1 MEQNDSQRIK
11 IALLG
16 NPNSGKTSL
25 FNHLTG
31 LHQKVGNFPGVTT
44 EKKTGIC
51 KLSEKRTATI
61 IDLPGTYSIYPN
73 TLDEEIVTE
82 ILLSNSKDYPDVL
95 VIVIDASNIKRNLFL
110 LSQVYDLN
118 FPILIALNMIDEANE
133 KGIFIETEKLESYL
147 QVPVICI
154 NARLGKGIE
163 EMKKK
168 LIDLPPRKE
177 QCFWDTKNV
186 LGGTLDVFKTKYPNT
201 FQSAYHVFQLIHH
214 PHILKKYNTEIQES
228 LKKIVQEYTINTEEL
243 RKKEILERY
252 ENIEKL
258 LTRVLK
264 KQEARLSSRYSKSI
278 WLDKILTHR
287 VWGYLI
293 FFVVLFFIFQSLF
306 AWSEPLMNLI
316 DSGFSYINVYLEKHL
331 PSGQITHLLTE
342 GIIPGITGIV
352 IFIPQIMFLFGFIA
366 LLEETG
372 YMARVVF
379 LMDKIM
385 KKFGMSGKSVVPLV
399 SGVACAIPAIMSTRN
414 IESTKERIITII
426 VTPLMSCSARLPVYT
441 VLIGLAVPHETL
453 FGFFNLRGSVLMG
466 MYLLGFLLALFS
478 ALLMKIVLKTREKG
492 IFIME
497 FPNYRIPFFKNV
509 FYTIFEKVKTFILE
523 AGKIILAIS
532 IILWILASYS
542 PDDFEKIEKD
552 IREKNKHIPAEV
564 LQTKIAA
571 YKLEHSYA
579 GYLGKTIEPI
589 IRPLG
594 YDWKI
599 GIALITSF
607 AAREVFVGT
616 ISTIY
621 HVGNVENEYITIQ
634 KRLSNEI
641 NPVTGKKVFTR
652 ATCFSLLVFYAF
664 AMQCMS
670 TLAIVYKETNGWKW
684 PLIQLI
690 YMSLLA
696 YISAFITFNI
706 FS

>member
-1 MEQNDSQRIK
+1 MEHYQRVK
-11 IALLG
+11 IALVG

-31 LHQKVGNFPGVTT
+31 LHQKVGNFPGITT

-51 KLSEKRTATI
+51 TLSDKHTAII
-61 IDLPGTYSIYPN
+61 IDLPGTYSMYPN
-73 TLDEEIVTE
+73 TIDEEIVTE
-82 ILLSNSKDYPDVL
+82 ILLSPHSQDYPDKL
-95 VIVIDASNIKRNLFL
+95 VVVIDASNIKRNFFL
-110 LSQVYDLN
+110 LSQMYDLN
-118 FPILIALNMIDEANE
+118 FPIIVALNMLDEADE
-133 KGIFIETEKLESYL
+133 KGILVETAKLESYL
-147 QVPVICI
+147 QVPVVCI
-154 NARLGKGIE
+154 NARLGKGLE

-168 LIDLPPRKE
+168 LIALPPKKE
-177 QCFWDTKNV
+177 QYFWETR
-186 LGGTLDVFKTKYPNT
+186 TLWEGALERIKSEYPNT
-201 FQSAYHVFQLIHH
+201 FLSHYHILQLIHH
-214 PHILKKYNTEIQES
+214 PSLLQKQSNEIQTS
-228 LKKIVQEYTINTEEL
+228 LQQVIKKYTINTEEL
-243 RKKEILERY
+243 RETETLERY
-252 ENIEKL
+252 KKIEQL
-258 LTRVLK
+258 LNRVVK
-264 KQEARLSSRYSKSI
+264 KEESKSSI
-278 WLDKILTHR
+278 RSSKSFWLDKILTHT

-293 FFVVLFFIFQSLF
+293 FFIVLFLIFQSLF

-316 DSGFSYINVYLEKHL
+316 DNGFSYVNGYLEKTL
-331 PSGQITHLLTE
+331 PNSDITRLFTE

-352 IFIPQIMFLFGFIA
+352 IFIPQIMFLFGFIV

-385 KKFGMSGKSVVPLV
+385 KQFGMSGRSIVPLI

-441 VLIGLAVPHETL
+441 VLIGLAVPHQTL
-453 FGFFNLRGSVLMG
+453 FGFFNMRGIVLMG
-466 MYLLGFLLALFS
+466 MYLLGFVFALLS
-478 ALLMKIVLKTREKG
+478 GLLMKIVLKTREKG
-492 IFIME
+492 VFIME
-497 FPNYRIPFFKNV
+497 FPHYRIPFFKNV
-509 FYTIFEKVKTFILE
+509 LYTIFEKVKTFILE
-523 AGKIILAIS
+523 AGKIILAVS

-542 PDDFEKIEKD
+542 PDDLGKIKTE
-552 IREKNKHIPAEV
+552 IREKNPHLSEEV

-571 YKLEHSYA
+571 YTLEHSYA
-579 GYLGKTIEPI
+579 GYLGKTIEPLI
-589 IRPLG
+589 KPIG

-621 HVGNVENEYITIQ
+621 HVGNVEQEYSTIQ
-634 KRLSNEI
+634 KRLANEV
-641 NPVTGKKVFTR
+641 NHVSGEKVFTR

-684 PLIQLI
+684 PLIQLL
-690 YMSLLA
+690 YMTLLA
-696 YISAFITFNI
+696 YISAFITFQI